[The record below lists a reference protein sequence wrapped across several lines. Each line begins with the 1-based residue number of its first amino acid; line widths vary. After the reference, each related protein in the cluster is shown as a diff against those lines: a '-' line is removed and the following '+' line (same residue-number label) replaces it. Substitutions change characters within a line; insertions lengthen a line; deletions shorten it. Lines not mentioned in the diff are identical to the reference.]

1 MIEIRELHK
10 ALNGLRVLQGVA
22 LTIQK
27 GETMVVMG
35 RSGCGKSVLLK
46 HLVGLMKPDRGS
58 VLIDGVDIVP
68 LSEREMAPIRKKF
81 GVLFQSAA
89 LFDSMSVF
97 DNVAFPLR
105 EDRKFSAED
114 IKQRVLET
122 LEIVGLAKTQDKMPA
137 ELSGGMRKRVGLAR
151 AVIRRPEI
159 ILYDEPTTGLD
170 PIAADRIN
178 DLILQL
184 SDRFKVT
191 SVAVTHDLKSAFKIA
206 DRIAMLDG
214 GVISTVGAVE
224 EFKNSPDPRVQNFIA
239 GVAGDAVL

>member
-1 MIEIRELHK
+1 
-10 ALNGLRVLQGVA
+10 
-22 LTIQK
+22 
-27 GETMVVMG
+27 
-35 RSGCGKSVLLK
+35 
-46 HLVGLMKPDRGS
+46 
-58 VLIDGVDIVP
+58 
-68 LSEREMAPIRKKF
+68 
-81 GVLFQSAA
+81 
-89 LFDSMSVF
+89 
-97 DNVAFPLR
+97 
-105 EDRKFSAED
+105 
-114 IKQRVLET
+114 
-122 LEIVGLAKTQDKMPA
+122 
-137 ELSGGMRKRVGLAR
+137 MRKRVGLAR